1 MTEENLPE
9 RRPEL
14 RVSHEDRDRVAEQLR
29 VAAGDGRLTLEELD
43 ERLDKALSARTESD
57 LAALVT
63 DLPAVAS
70 ETSPVPSAKAK
81 DLVRIE
87 VGSSSVSREGEW
99 IVPRAMDIAVRSGNV
114 KLDLTR
120 AVISHGVLRIA
131 AQVKSGNVK
140 VRVPRGPRG
149 RVRRRSSVL
158 RSPARWP
165 AGTSSRVRPGAGS
178 SDGCSAVRPST
189 DGSRRPVHAPGPD
202 ALEREV
208 RGGR

>member
-57 LAALVT
+57 LAILVN
-63 DLPAVAS
+63 DLPAVAGGS
-70 ETSPVPSAKAK
+70 VQVPAPEVK

-99 IVPRAMDIAVRSGNV
+99 VVPRAMDISVRSGSV
-114 KLDLTR
+114 KLDLTH

-131 AQVKSGNVK
+131 AAVKSGSLTIVTRPGIVVDHDEVRVKSGSVK
-140 VRVPRGPRG
+140 VRVPAAAKGTNPETFLRVEITGSVASGSIKARPPRRGFFG
-149 RVRRRSSVL
+149 WL
-158 RSPARWP
+158 F
-165 AGTSSRVRPGAGS
+165 
-178 SDGCSAVRPST
+178 
-189 DGSRRPVHAPGPD
+189 RRPP
-202 ALEREV
+202 RY
-208 RGGR
+208 